1 MRDAASKPVAMVGLP
16 GGGKSTIGRQLARR
30 LACPFVDTDAVIEEQ
45 IGCSIRQYFDQAG
58 EVAFRDVEANVIDRL
73 TLSDRT
79 VIATGGGAVLRE
91 ENRRKLRERCTVIYL
106 RSTPEE
112 LYRRLRNDTHRPLLQ
127 VDDPLAKLRQ
137 LHAERHPF
145 YDQIA
150 HFRVDTG
157 RTSAATVVNTIVM
170 QLDMTWLANP
180 APPPD
185 EPASS

>member
-1 MRDAASKPVAMVGLP
+1 MVGLP

-30 LACPFVDTDAVIEEQ
+30 LGWQFVDTDAVIERH
-45 IGCSIRQYFDQAG
+45 IGCSIREYFEQAG
-58 EVAFRDVEANVIDRL
+58 EAGFRDVEASVIDDL
-73 TLSDRT
+73 TLSGAA

-91 ENRRKLRERCTVIYL
+91 QNRRVLRDRCTVIYL

-145 YDQIA
+145 YDEIA

-170 QLDMTWLANP
+170 QLDMTWLASP
-180 APPPD
+180 APSPD
-185 EPASS
+185 GPASS